1 MSQPRYAR
9 VDPADYKRLRNYE
22 WYTRRGLKSF
32 HAHTFARNIKTG
44 KTKRKY
50 MHQLLLEAP
59 EGMVVDHINHDGMD
73 NRRANLRA
81 ATYSQNAFNR
91 KKRSGV
97 YSSKYKGVRWYKNS
111 RKWQARIGFRNKRVH
126 LGYFTDE
133 IEAARAY
140 DRAAKK
146 YHGEFACLNFPE

>member
-22 WYTRRGLKSF
+22 WYTKRGLKSF
-32 HAHTFARNIKTG
+32 HAHTFARDSKTG

-50 MHQLLLEAP
+50 MHRMLHETP
-59 EGMVVDHINHDGMD
+59 EGMMIDHINHDGMD

-81 ATYSQNAFNR
+81 ATRSQNLYNR
-91 KKRSGV
+91 KKWSGT
-97 YSSKYKGVRWYKNS
+97 YSSKFKGVTWHKGK
-111 RKWQARIGFRNKRVH
+111 RKWQARIGFQNKRVH
-126 LGYFTDE
+126 LGFFTDE
-133 IEAARAY
+133 IEAAKAY

-146 YHGEFACLNFPE
+146 YHGEFAYLNFTD